1 MEVYSYFVKLRC
13 YLLYDKH
20 LALLSLAEQ
29 LRFYFEISRRHIDV
43 IFITCMEALS
53 WYKTGKK
60 DRAFELMDKALELAE
75 KYHIYR
81 TIADEGL
88 WRQLPWLCAKS
99 WIKILPIL

>member
-29 LRFYFEISRRHIDV
+29 LRFYFEISRRYMDLIYV
-43 IFITCMEALS
+43 NCIEAMS

-60 DRAFELMDKALELAE
+60 EQAIELID
-75 KYHIYR
+75 
-81 TIADEGL
+81 
-88 WRQLPWLCAKS
+88 
-99 WIKILPIL
+99 